1 MSPFN
6 RVLSRVSHRTR
17 FDDVGRDAIVAAIG
31 GLTMVAVV
39 AARMTPPATLIADRY
54 STLAAILMSATVVTA
69 LVAMH
74 DRMERPGR
82 LLAVVLLGATAM
94 AWYSGRLWVH
104 EKQFDYLVDQ
114 QKAELEWRTV
124 ELYGDL
130 ANFLRSRAV
139 AGPPPPRPD
148 SWDRDENAVLT
159 YEQETSL
166 LYRGQVR
173 GAGAADA
180 RAVRAA
186 RPDRPRSRRF
196 LPAPVECIRDRRDCQ
211 APGGAGAPARK
222 ELTHTGQTVDGWPS
236 TLVGPCRSRSRLA
249 MCGPAC
255 HRSLY

>member
-166 LYRGQVR
+166 LYEAKYGVPVRRTRERFARRGLTDR
-173 GAGAADA
+173 DLDA
-180 RAVRAA
+180 FYRHPSSAFEIGVIA
-186 RPDRPRSRRF
+186 R
-196 LPAPVECIRDRRDCQ
+196 
-211 APGGAGAPARK
+211 
-222 ELTHTGQTVDGWPS
+222 
-236 TLVGPCRSRSRLA
+236 RLA
-249 MCGPAC
+249 VLA
-255 HRSLY
+255 RRLEKS